1 MKQYIQRPLVKKIL
15 LYLLGLIL
23 FVIII
28 DQVIFPWY
36 VSSPETEVPKVT
48 GMKYEDAIFILENA
62 DLEAVIGD
70 TTYDAK
76 YPLGTVVIQKPSA
89 GHMVKE
95 GRRVYIFISG
105 GDPVVHVPNLKGKS
119 LRDAKFSLER
129 LGLKLGYIDE
139 TASENPKNMIFD
151 QQYAEGTPLKKGEN
165 VGVSISLGQ
174 ANQGEIIVPDL
185 IGKSL
190 TEAQEILADST
201 LKVGKINYQPSFS
214 ILPNTILDQYPSK
227 GTRLNSGET
236 VDLFV
241 TQAAERGSDDLIE
254 EQ

>member
-1 MKQYIQRPLVKKIL
+1 MKKYLKRPLLKKIL
-15 LYLLGLIL
+15 LYLLGFII

-36 VSSPETEVPKVT
+36 VSSPETEVPKVV
-48 GMKYEDAIFILENA
+48 GLKQEDAFFLLENA
-62 DLEAVIGD
+62 DLEPVIGD
-70 TTYDAK
+70 TTYDSK
-76 YPLGTVVIQKPSA
+76 YPMGTVVIQKPAA
-89 GHMVKE
+89 GHLVKE

-105 GDPVVHVPNLKGKS
+105 GDPVVRVPELKGKS

-139 TASENPKNMIFD
+139 AASENPKDMIFD
-151 QQYAEGTPLKKGEN
+151 QQYAEGTPLKKGES
-165 VGVSISLGQ
+165 VGVSVSLGQ
-174 ANQGEIIVPDL
+174 ANQGEIVVPDL

-190 TEAQEILADST
+190 SDAQKILADST
-201 LKVGKINYQPSFS
+201 LKVGKINYQRSFS

-227 GTRLNSGET
+227 GTRLNSGEA

-241 TQAAERGSDDLIE
+241 TQAADRGEDDVIE
-254 EQ
+254 E